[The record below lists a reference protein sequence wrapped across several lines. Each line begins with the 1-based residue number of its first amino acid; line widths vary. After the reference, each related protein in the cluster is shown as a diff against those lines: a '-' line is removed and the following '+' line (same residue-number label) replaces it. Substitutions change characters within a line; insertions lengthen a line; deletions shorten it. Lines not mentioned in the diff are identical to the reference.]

1 MIREVPF
8 VYFPNLMMVI
18 GDLVEKHERY
28 GKLVIGILIQ
38 TNFTWQS
45 CSGLIWHDGIIPADE
60 LWLKIGGDKGQGTF
74 KLNL

>member
-1 MIREVPF
+1 MIRKVPF
-8 VYFPNLMMVI
+8 VYFTNLMMVI

-45 CSGLIWHDGIIPADE
+45 LFRIDMARWYNPCR
-60 LWLKIGGDKGQGTF
+60 
-74 KLNL
+74 

>member
-1 MIREVPF
+1 MKELVSSNLIAEKAAFTFPSEGSEVIRKVPF

-38 TNFTWQS
+38 TNFTWQRLS
-45 CSGLIWHDGIIPADE
+45 RIDMA
-60 LWLKIGGDKGQGTF
+60 
-74 KLNL
+74 

>member
-8 VYFPNLMMVI
+8 VYFPKLMMVI
-18 GDLVEKHERY
+18 GDLVEKYERC

-45 CSGLIWHDGIIPADE
+45 LSRIDMA
-60 LWLKIGGDKGQGTF
+60 
-74 KLNL
+74 